1 MRHKMARTL
10 DEILKDRNVVTQ
22 EQADRIEQNAL
33 AEAEKYWGGKRANAG
48 RKAKIAD
55 SPRNKQ
61 IKVSDGVK
69 IAIQYAYD
77 NGIVISLDD
86 IKLLKYAKETGIT
99 LDKLQQA

>member
-1 MRHKMARTL
+1 MARTL
-10 DEILKDRNVVTQ
+10 SEILNDRTIITQ
-22 EQADRIEQNAL
+22 EQAERIEKNAL

-61 IKVSDGVK
+61 IKVSDSVK

-77 NGIVISLDD
+77 NGIVINIEDMKL
-86 IKLLKYAKETGIT
+86 IKFARETGIT
-99 LDKLQQA
+99 LDKLQQV